1 MEFVF
6 PAPITVNSAMEEY
19 AQLVPLASK
28 LTQQVSVFLN
38 AKQHVQPVLIINQVS
53 AFLAIVV
60 QITIVLQ
67 ILAHW
72 ISLVTVTLP
81 ALTVE
86 TDLTIF
92 QWVLLV
98 CNVPILAIVF
108 NAVQQIAQV
117 VPCVCKAF
125 TLIVEY
131 VQAVTALA

>member
-1 MEFVF
+1 MPQVAHHVILATSLNVLHVPKVYNFPMEFVF

-38 AKQHVQPVLIINQVS
+38 AKQHAQPVLIINQVS

-92 QWVLLV
+92 
-98 CNVPILAIVF
+98 
-108 NAVQQIAQV
+108 
-117 VPCVCKAF
+117 
-125 TLIVEY
+125 
-131 VQAVTALA
+131 